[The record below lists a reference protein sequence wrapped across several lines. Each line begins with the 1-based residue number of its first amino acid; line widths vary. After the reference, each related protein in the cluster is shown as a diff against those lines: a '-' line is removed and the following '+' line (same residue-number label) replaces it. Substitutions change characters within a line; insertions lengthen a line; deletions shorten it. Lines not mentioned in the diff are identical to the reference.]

1 MDARVTPR
9 VGGSSCAADPR
20 RGGRAAHTQL
30 TRASPWLPPR
40 SLSRTDHKQDT
51 QPRRTNPVGRAC
63 KGDPSGRG
71 GTAAT
76 DGDARRH
83 RKHLRGGTC
92 GRRLTRG
99 GGGERRKEGE
109 GTTEGHAYERT
120 REESHRERG
129 EEWRGGK
136 GGGADTNLRRPQ
148 ERLPPR
154 RAERNPGRGERDTVT
169 AERLHNRGV
178 RCMPQT
184 PQRKPRESL

>member
-1 MDARVTPR
+1 MAGYTPHRHNRSYTHTQQKRDTPRGTPQTQRPQHAGGNVDARVTPR
-9 VGGSSCAADPR
+9 AGGSRSAADPS

-63 KGDPSGRG
+63 TGAPSGRG

-92 GRRLTRG
+92 GHRLS
-99 GGGERRKEGE
+99 RRKEGE
-109 GTTEGHAYERT
+109 
-120 REESHRERG
+120 SRG
-129 EEWRGGK
+129 AGRRG
-136 GGGADTNLRRPQ
+136 RPRHTHTKEQ
-148 ERLPPR
+148 EQ
-154 RAERNPGRGERDTVT
+154 
-169 AERLHNRGV
+169 HHI
-178 RCMPQT
+178 
-184 PQRKPRESL
+184 